1 MIFTNKTTLD
11 DGLNFI
17 RERRQIANPN
27 MTFMAQLIWFY
38 KRLYGNSIDSIPV
51 NPRVFLVSSHQPE
64 DPFRIACRL
73 TMENLYMNNETS
85 KRFDPRAVF
94 IVQGPSNVPLYIWKG
109 ANVPPTNLPKYLAE
123 AERYSKIL

>member
-1 MIFTNKTTLD
+1 MMFTNKTTLD

-51 NPRVFLVSSHQPE
+51 NPRVFLVTSHQPE
-64 DPFRIACRL
+64 DPFKIRCRL
-73 TMENLYMNNETS
+73 TMENMYIATNENS
-85 KRFDPRAVF
+85 KKLDPRAVF

-109 ANVPPTNLPKYLAE
+109 ANVP
-123 AERYSKIL
+123 